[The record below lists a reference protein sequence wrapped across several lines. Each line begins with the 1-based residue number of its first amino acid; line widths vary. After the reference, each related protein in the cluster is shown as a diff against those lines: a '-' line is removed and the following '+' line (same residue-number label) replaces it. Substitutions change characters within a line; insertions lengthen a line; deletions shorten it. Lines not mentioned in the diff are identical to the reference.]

1 MKVDIKK
8 IQRPMSTKYT
18 DSIQVVTLSKYT
30 SPKIIEEKNK
40 DFVSYGADNNYF
52 QYLIDR
58 HIGSTTNNAIIGGMV
73 NMIYGKGIDALD
85 SQRKPNQYA
94 QMKSLFKPKDLRCI
108 ISDRKVF
115 GMAAIQITYDKG
127 KVKNVTHFPMETLRA
142 EKMNED
148 GEIENWIYHPNW
160 AEYKTSDK
168 LTYIKAFGFGNKKGN
183 EIFIL
188 KPYVS
193 GFYYY
198 SPVDYVGALPY
209 AVLEEEI
216 ADYLI
221 NDTLNGFSGTKV
233 INFNNGVPDYEKQI
247 EIKNDVKRK
256 VTGTKGEKVIVAFNN
271 NKENA
276 TTVEDMPLND
286 APQHY
291 QYLSDECRD
300 KLLISHKVTSPLL
313 LGIRDTGGG
322 LGSNA
327 DEIKNSALFF
337 DNIVI
342 KSYQNELIE
351 ALDEILSING
361 ISLKLY
367 FKTIQPL
374 EFTDTDGMDAE
385 TKEEETGVKMAK
397 DNEGFDDDVMLEALQ
412 GESIDDEW
420 ELVEKREYSED
431 AESVDNWA
439 KRLIKPKKDML
450 TKLADFIKSKPSGDS
465 RLDKSVFKVRYEYA
479 EKYSSDKSRKFC
491 KEMMQRTSKG
501 VVYRK
506 EDIEQASFQGVNKSF
521 GHKGQ
526 NYSLFKFKGGVNCG
540 HFWNE
545 NLYRLKKKTDGS
557 YVEDKALSSSNE
569 VENIPSSYIPKGEQY
584 EKAKIAPKDMPNN
597 GHHPNYGK

>member
-8 IQRPMSTKYT
+8 IRQPMNTKYT

-58 HIGSTTNNAIIGGMV
+58 LVGSTTNNAIIGGMV
-73 NMIYGKGIDALD
+73 NMIYGKGLD
-85 SQRKPNQYA
+85 SLDSRRKPDEFA
-94 QMKSLFKPKDLRCI
+94 QMIAMFRPVDVRRV
-108 ISDRKVF
+108 ISDRKTF
-115 GMAAIQITYDKG
+115 GMAAMQITYEKG
-127 KVKNVTHFPMETLRA
+127 KVKSVTHFPMETLRA
-142 EKMNED
+142 EKANKD
-148 GEIENWIYHPNW
+148 GDIENWIYHPNW
-160 AEYKTSDK
+160 AEHKNNDK
-168 LTYIKAFGFGNKKGN
+168 LTYIKSFGFGNKKGN

-193 GFYYY
+193 GYYYY

-209 AVLEEEI
+209 ALLEEEI

-233 INFNNGVPDYEKQI
+233 INFNNGVPDHEKQI
-247 EIKNDVKRK
+247 EIKNDVLRK
-256 VTGTKGEKVIVAFNN
+256 VTGTKGEKVIVAFNS

-276 TTVEDMPLND
+276 TTVEDLPLND

-300 KLLISHKVTSPLL
+300 KLLIAHKVTSPLL
-313 LGIRDTGGG
+313 LGIRESGGG

-342 KSYQNELIE
+342 KSYQMELIE
-351 ALDEILSING
+351 AFNEILSING
-361 ISLKLY
+361 ISLRLY

-374 EFTDTDGMDAE
+374 EFTDTDGMDKD

-397 DNEGFDDDVMLEALQ
+397 DNEGFDDDVMLESLE
-412 GESIDDEW
+412 GSSVDDEW
-420 ELVEKREYSED
+420 EIVEKREYSED
-431 AESVDNWA
+431 AESVEDWA
-439 KRLIKPKKDML
+439 NRLIKPKKDML

-465 RLDKSVFKVRYEYA
+465 TLDKSIYKVRYEYA
-479 EKYSSDKSRKFC
+479 EISGTDRSKSRVFC
-491 KEMMQRTSKG
+491 KKMMARTEKG

-506 EDIEQASFQGVNKSF
+506 EDIDQASFQGVNKSF

-526 NYSLFKFKGGVNCG
+526 NYSLWLYAGGKYCH

-545 NLYRLKKKTDGS
+545 NLYRLKKKTDGT
-557 YVEDKALSSSNE
+557 YVDDKALSSSE
-569 VENIPSSYIPKGEQY
+569 ELDNISGYKPNPKGWDI
-584 EKAKIAPKDMPNN
+584 AKTAPITRSGRGEYP
-597 GHHPNYGK
+597 Y

>member
-1 MKVDIKK
+1 MKINTKN
-8 IQRPMSTKYT
+8 IQRTMSTKYT

-40 DFVSYGADNNYF
+40 DFVSYGSNNDYF

-58 HIGSTTNNAIIGGMV
+58 YVGSTTNNAIIGGMV
-73 NMIYGKGIDALD
+73 NMIYGKGLDALD
-85 SQRKPNQYA
+85 SKRKPNQYA
-94 QMKSLFKPKDLRCI
+94 QMKSLLKPKDVRCI
-108 ISDRKVF
+108 IADRKTF
-115 GMAAIQITYDKG
+115 GMAAMQINYDKG
-127 KVKNVTHFPMETLRA
+127 KVKSVTHFPMETLRA

-148 GEIENWIYHPNW
+148 GEVENWIYHPNW
-160 AEYKTSDK
+160 SEYKNSDK
-168 LTYIKAFGFGNKKGN
+168 LTYIKSFGYGNKKGN
-183 EIFIL
+183 EIFVL
-188 KPYVS
+188 RPYVS

-209 AVLEEEI
+209 ALLEEEI

-233 INFNNGVPDYEKQI
+233 INFNNGVPDSEKQI
-247 EIKNDVKRK
+247 EIKNDVLRK
-256 VTGTKGEKVIVAFNN
+256 VTGTKGEKVIVAFNS

-291 QYLSDECRD
+291 QYLSDECRN

-313 LGIRDTGGG
+313 LGIRETGGG

-327 DEIKNSALFF
+327 DEIKNSSLFF

-342 KSYQNELIE
+342 KSYQMELIE
-351 ALDEILSING
+351 AFNEILSINN

-374 EFTDTDGMDAE
+374 EFTDTEGMDSE
-385 TKEEETGVKMAK
+385 TQEEETGVKMAK
-397 DNEGFDDDVMLEALQ
+397 DNEGFDDDVMLEVLQ

-420 ELVEKREYSED
+420 ELVERREYSED
-431 AESVDNWA
+431 AEDVDNWA
-439 KRLIKPKKDML
+439 NRLIKPKKDMF

-465 RLDKSVFKVRYEYA
+465 TLDKSIYKVRYEYA

-491 KEMMQRTSKG
+491 KTMMQRTAKG

-506 EDIEQASFQGVNKSF
+506 EDINQASFQGVNKSF

-569 VENIPSSYIPKGEQY
+569 VDNIPKSYVPKGEQY

-597 GHHPNYGK
+597 GHHPNYTA

>member
-8 IQRPMSTKYT
+8 MKRPMNTKYT

-40 DFVSYGADNNYF
+40 DFVSYGSDNNYF
-52 QYLIDR
+52 QYVIDR
-58 HIGSTTNNAIIGGMV
+58 YVGSTTNNSIIGGMV
-73 NMIYGKGIDALD
+73 NMIYGKGLD
-85 SQRKPNQYA
+85 SLDSSRKPDQYA
-94 QMKSLFKPKDLRCI
+94 QMLSLFRPVDVRRI
-108 ISDRKVF
+108 IADRKTF
-115 GMAAIQITYDKG
+115 GMAAMQVTYDKG
-127 KVKNVTHFPMETLRA
+127 KVKSVTHFPMETLRA
-142 EKMNED
+142 EKANED
-148 GEIENWIYHPNW
+148 GDIENWIYHPNW
-160 AEYKTSDK
+160 KDYKNNDK
-168 LTYIKAFGFGNKKGN
+168 LTYIKSFNFGNKKGN

-193 GFYYY
+193 GYYYY

-209 AVLEEEI
+209 ALLEEEI

-233 INFNNGVPDYEKQI
+233 INFNNGVPDHEKQL
-247 EIKNDVKRK
+247 EIKNDVLKK
-256 VTGTKGEKVIVAFNN
+256 VTGTKGEKVIVAFNS

-276 TTVEDMPLND
+276 TTVEDLPLND
-286 APQHY
+286 APAHY

-300 KLLISHKVTSPLL
+300 KLLIAHKVTSPLL
-313 LGIRDTGGG
+313 LGIRESGGG

-342 KSYQNELIE
+342 KSYQMELIE
-351 ALDEILSING
+351 SFNEILAIND
-361 ISLKLY
+361 ISLRLY

-374 EFTDTDGMDAE
+374 EFTDTDGMDSD

-397 DNEGFDDDVMLEALQ
+397 DNEGFYDDVMLDALA

-420 ELVEKREYSED
+420 ELVEKREYRDNNESLED
-431 AESVDNWA
+431 WA
-439 KRLIKPKKDML
+439 NRVIKAKNTAL
-450 TKLADFIKSKPSGDS
+450 TKLADFIKSKPSEKS
-465 RLDKSVFKVRYEYA
+465 RLDKSVYKVRYEYA
-479 EKYSSDKSRKFC
+479 EKYSSEKSRKFC
-491 KEMMQRTSKG
+491 KEMMQRTSNG

-506 EDIEQASFQGVNKSF
+506 EDIEMASFQGVNKSF

-557 YVEDKALSSSNE
+557 YVEDKALSSSKE
-569 VENIPSSYIPKGEQY
+569 VDNIPSSYIPKGEQY
-584 EKAKIAPKDMPNN
+584 TKSKIAPKDMPNN